1 MNNIDS
7 LILGINKFIEDD
19 VQYNS
24 YEFLAWYSDVDAFLE
39 KEYGKTS
46 LAYKEFKDIKFATNM
61 YEDVDCTMVNKK
73 ACKDGLVEAKKLLE
87 KLK

>member
-1 MNNIDS
+1 MV
-7 LILGINKFIEDD
+7 L
-19 VQYNS
+19 
-24 YEFLAWYSDVDAFLE
+24 
-39 KEYGKTS
+39 T
-46 LAYKEFKDIKFATNM
+46 YKDGFKDIKFATNM

>member
-1 MNNIDS
+1 MEREEK
-7 LILGINKFIEDD
+7 LKAL
-19 VQYNS
+19 
-24 YEFLAWYSDVDAFLE
+24 DAAIAKLE
-39 KEYGKTS
+39 KEYGKAS

-73 ACKDGLVEAKKLLE
+73 ACKEGLVEAKKLLE